1 MKDVTL
7 IGLTGGIA
15 SGKSSVAKYLTELG
29 YLVIDADEVVHRLQK
44 RGGKLYQVLIEHFGQ
59 EILGEDLELD
69 RPKLGRLIFSK
80 PDGLE
85 KSAQLQNDIIR
96 QELWELKEKAKKTHH
111 VIVMDIPLLFEENYD
126 NWFDCI
132 MLVYVPEEVQCQR
145 LMARNQLSYSD
156 AMARIKSQLPLEEK
170 KKLSQIIIDNQGEFS
185 QTKIQVQD
193 FLAKIC
199 YNNHGI

>member
-1 MKDVTL
+1 ML
-7 IGLTGGIA
+7 MRLFTGY
-15 SGKSSVAKYLTELG
+15 KK
-29 YLVIDADEVVHRLQK
+29 K
-44 RGGKLYQVLIEHFGQ
+44 GGKLYQVLIEHFGQ

-111 VIVMDIPLLFEENYD
+111 IIVMDIPLLFEEHYD
-126 NWFDCI
+126 NWFDYI

-156 AMARIKSQLPLEEK
+156 AMTRIKSQLSLDEK
-170 KKLSQIIIDNQGEFS
+170 RNLAQVIIDNQRDFS
-185 QTKIQVQD
+185 QTKVQVQD